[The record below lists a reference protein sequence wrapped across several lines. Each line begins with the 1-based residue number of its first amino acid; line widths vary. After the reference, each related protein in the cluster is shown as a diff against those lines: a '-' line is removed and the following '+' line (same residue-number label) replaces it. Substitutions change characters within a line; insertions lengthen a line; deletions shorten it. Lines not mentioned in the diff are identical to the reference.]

1 MKKAFLKVFV
11 VLFSMVTMVSCSKS
25 DEDINY
31 NASDLLGEWNLAS
44 YTYSGNFDV
53 SNGTISLYTGDFE
66 GRAINIDAITTFT
79 ENPNKAN
86 YSGSYD
92 LSVQQTDS
100 NGETTQNTYT
110 LDNTT
115 SVVDWELRDNLLI
128 LSNGELV
135 EVDLPDEISSFTNLG
150 HGDLEIIELTS
161 NSLKLRKSI
170 DQNFSQGGVTAIIK
184 LEMAV
189 DYTR

>member
-1 MKKAFLKVFV
+1 MLISMV
-11 VLFSMVTMVSCSKS
+11 VLTSCSKS

-66 GRAINIDAITTFT
+66 GRAINIDATTTFT

-100 NGETTQNTYT
+100 NGQTTQDTYT
-110 LDNTT
+110 IGSTT

-135 EVDLPDEISSFTNLG
+135 EVDLPDEISSFTNIG
-150 HGDLEIIELTS
+150 DGDLEIIELTS
-161 NSLKLRKSI
+161 DSLKLRKSI
-170 DQNFSQGGVTAIIK
+170 DQNISQGGATAIIK
-184 LEMAV
+184 LDIAI